1 MRVSPRR
8 VVTDSDL
15 SVRGPERLR
24 RDLSASRQAVE
35 ELRRR
40 VTELSD
46 EVTAVYGAYDRT
58 MAELRRCREG
68 ARDLAIKVE
77 LRSTVATS
85 FASLFKFNFA
95 DAFRQTLP
103 FGLVFSFHVS
113 MIIL

>member
-8 VVTDSDL
+8 VMVESDL

-24 RDLSASRQAVE
+24 RDLAASRETVE

-68 ARDLAIKVE
+68 ARDLAAKVGCSFTIK
-77 LRSTVATS
+77 R
-85 FASLFKFNFA
+85 
-95 DAFRQTLP
+95 R
-103 FGLVFSFHVS
+103 
-113 MIIL
+113 

>member
-8 VVTDSDL
+8 VVTESEL

-24 RDLSASRQAVE
+24 RDLAASRETVE

-58 MAELRRCREG
+58 MAELRRYRDG
-68 ARDLAIKVE
+68 ARDLAVKV
-77 LRSTVATS
+77 
-85 FASLFKFNFA
+85 KF
-95 DAFRQTLP
+95 
-103 FGLVFSFHVS
+103 
-113 MIIL
+113 